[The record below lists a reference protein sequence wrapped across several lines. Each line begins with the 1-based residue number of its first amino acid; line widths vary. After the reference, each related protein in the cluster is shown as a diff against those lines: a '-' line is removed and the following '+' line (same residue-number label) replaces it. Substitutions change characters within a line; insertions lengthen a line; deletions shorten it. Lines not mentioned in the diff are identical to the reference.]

1 MSASGSRIWST
12 TKPGQDHD
20 SDQIIAA
27 PLNPQM
33 FFVSPLQAIADIAGS
48 VGFHAGLPEFGSN
61 SLKG

>member
-1 MSASGSRIWST
+1 MNVPEPARTGL
-12 TKPGQDHD
+12 K
-20 SDQIIAA
+20 IIAA